1 MGRSEPQGEQT
12 MAGRAA
18 PAFDEHAFRRA
29 LGHFPTGVTVITA
42 ASPQDGLIGITVSSF
57 NSVSLEPPLIL
68 FSVAK
73 QCRSLPALRRANAY
87 AVNVLRQDQDD
98 ISRRFAHA
106 MTATWTDVRYRSGVS
121 ASPILE
127 SALAVFECEP
137 YAQHDAGD
145 HEIFVGR
152 VINIESDVDGQP
164 LVFFRGAYGALD
176 SAGEAE
182 AER

>member
-1 MGRSEPQGEQT
+1 MELSGPRVEDSGAA
-12 MAGRAA
+12 AGA
-18 PAFDEHAFRRA
+18 PGFDASAFRRA

-42 ASPQDGLIGITVSSF
+42 ASPEDGLIGITVSSF
-57 NSVSLEPPLIL
+57 NSVSLDPPLIL

-73 QCRSLPALRRANAY
+73 ECRSLHALSRASAY
-87 AVNVLRQDQDD
+87 AVNVLRQDQDE
-98 ISRRFAHA
+98 ISRRFARA
-106 MTATWTDVRYRSGVS
+106 MSAKWADVRYRRGVS

-152 VINIESDVDGQP
+152 VINIDCDVRGQP
-164 LVFFRGAYGALD
+164 LVFFRGAYGTLD
-176 SAGEAE
+176 SAAQVAE
-182 AER
+182 P